1 MTSSINSKAKPN
13 LRGSKIATPPKH
25 VTKKDQL
32 IKLLRSRTGAEITMI
47 SERFGWQSH
56 STRAALSGLRK
67 AGYTLTSEKAAKGK
81 PARYKITAVP
91 SEAAPVSEILA
102 DAG

>member
-1 MTSSINSKAKPN
+1 MLS
-13 LRGSKIATPPKH
+13 G
-25 VTKKDQL
+25 
-32 IKLLRSRTGAEITMI
+32 RSGAEITVI

-56 STRAALSGLRK
+56 TTRAALSGLRK

-81 PARYKITAVP
+81 LVRYKITALP
-91 SEAAPVSEILA
+91 SEAAPFAEIPA

>member
-1 MTSSINSKAKPN
+1 MTTTINSKARAN
-13 LRGSKIATPPKH
+13 RRGTKTATPPNR

-32 IKLLRSRTGAEITMI
+32 IKFLSGRSGAKITVI

-56 STRAALSGLRK
+56 TTRAALSGLRK

-91 SEAAPVSEILA
+91 SEAAPVSERLA

>member
-1 MTSSINSKAKPN
+1 MTSSINSKPRAN
-13 LRGSKIATPPKH
+13 RRGTKTATPPKR

-32 IKLLRSRTGAEITMI
+32 IKLLSGRAGEKITEI

-56 STRAALSGLRK
+56 TTRAALSQLRK
-67 AGYTLTSEKAAKGK
+67 AGYTLTPKKAAKGK
-81 PARYKITAVP
+81 LARYKITALP

>member
-1 MTSSINSKAKPN
+1 MTTTINSKAKPN
-13 LRGSKIATPPKH
+13 RRGTKTATPPKR
-25 VTKKDQL
+25 VTKKEQL
-32 IKLLRSRTGAEITMI
+32 IKLLSGRSGAKITEI

-67 AGYTLTSEKAAKGK
+67 AGYTLTSAKAAKGK
-81 PARYKITAVP
+81 LARYKITARP
-91 SEAAPVSEILA
+91 SDAAPIREILA